1 MFASTPKRR
10 TWLEVWL
17 QRVVTE
23 AASLGEWSQPL
34 RSFLEGDPDV
44 ERCDEEE
51 PTSPEAGDASAD
63 IGSEQQQAQQPAS
76 SNYGH
81 GWRSYARNLVAPLRK
96 LTAVQEGHRSLNCN
110 SNTNNSNHNN
120 SNNNN
125 NNNNTTS
132 SSSSSSSN
140 NNTNNKN
147 NSRNNTNQEQQQPQQ
162 APLWKLQA
170 EQEISQPLLAAD
182 FLQRPVES

>member
-1 MFASTPKRR
+1 VGGCRGAKLDARR
-10 TWLEVWL
+10 AGLEVWL

-125 NNNNTTS
+125 NSNNTT

-140 NNTNNKN
+140 NNTN
-147 NSRNNTNQEQQQPQQ
+147 QEQHQPQQ